1 MSYVKLGLGQR
12 PVSEIVSAFPQHFFA
27 PASSLK
33 TALES
38 RVERFFGNRSRHAD
52 MRIYAKAA
60 ILLAWFG
67 ASYFLLVFYAS
78 TFWQGLA
85 AAVSLGLAIAGIGFN
100 IQHDGNHG
108 SFSKRNWVNRL
119 AGSTMDLMGA
129 SSYLW
134 IQKHNLAHHT
144 YTNIPESDEDIEI
157 HPLGRLA
164 PNDPYYAFHRYQ
176 HFYLW
181 LVYALL
187 PAQLHFYNDFRK
199 LWTGKISS
207 RTFPRPRGGAL
218 ANLIVWKL
226 VFAAWAFVI
235 PCLTHR
241 LWVVAAFYFIT
252 SGVMGVVLSVVF
264 QLAHSVEETEHPALG
279 GGTQSEWVRHQIQT
293 TAEFARGN
301 ALVTWYLGG
310 LNFQTTHHLFPKICH
325 IHYPRLS
332 RIIEKVCE
340 QHGVEYRTQPS
351 FRSAVRSHYRYL
363 RRMASE
369 PMAPVL
375 PETGGAELHSS
386 FESNGRARL

>member
-1 MSYVKLGLGQR
+1 
-12 PVSEIVSAFPQHFFA
+12 VSASPQHFFA

-38 RVERFFGNRSRHAD
+38 RVERFFAGRSPYAD
-52 MRIYAKAA
+52 VRIYAKAF

-67 ASYFLLVFYAS
+67 LSYYALVFYAS
-78 TFWQGLA
+78 TLWQGLA
-85 AAVSLGLAIAGIGFN
+85 AAASLGLAIAGIGFN

-108 SFSKRNWVNRL
+108 SFSKRRWVNWL

-144 YTNIPESDEDIEI
+144 YTNIPNSDEDIEI

-187 PAQLHFYNDFRK
+187 PAQWHFYSDLKK
-199 LWTGKISS
+199 LWSGKISS
-207 RTFPRPRGGAL
+207 RKFPRPRGGEL

-235 PCLTHR
+235 PCLYHR
-241 LWVVAAFYFIT
+241 VWVVATFYFIT
-252 SGVMGVVLSVVF
+252 TAVMGVVLSVVF

-279 GGTQSEWVRHQIQT
+279 EGMQSEWVRHQIQT

-301 ALVTWYLGG
+301 RLVTWYLGG
-310 LNFQTTHHLFPKICH
+310 LNFQTTHHLFPKVCH
-325 IHYPRLS
+325 VHYPRLS
-332 RIIEKVCE
+332 RIIEKVCQ

-363 RRMASE
+363 RRLATPPALRS
-369 PMAPVL
+369 A
-375 PETGGAELHSS
+375 
-386 FESNGRARL
+386 